1 MAFGSPNRWG
11 KVLEFG
17 WLISLHSLYLSSK
30 RLDVSEDSLCKE
42 LRQAVSLNLSSDV
55 EDQESGKSLGEML
68 PLTSG
73 NEFLPEK
80 EEDCPVT
87 RGGLVCECD
96 ACSITPGC
104 SSTDQVK

>member
-1 MAFGSPNRWG
+1 M
-11 KVLEFG
+11 K
-17 WLISLHSLYLSSK
+17 WLNDLNK
-30 RLDVSEDSLCKE
+30 RLGQCLDFSGDRQVIEEVQTRLQE
-42 LRQAVSLNLSSDV
+42 LFL
-55 EDQESGKSLGEML
+55 EKDQESGKSLGEML
-68 PLTSG
+68 PLTSE

-96 ACSITPGC
+96 ACSIMPGC

>member
-1 MAFGSPNRWG
+1 M
-11 KVLEFG
+11 
-17 WLISLHSLYLSSK
+17 
-30 RLDVSEDSLCKE
+30 SEDSLCKE
-42 LRQAVSLNLSSDV
+42 LRQAVSLNLGSAL
-55 EDQESGKSLGEML
+55 EDQETGKGLGEML